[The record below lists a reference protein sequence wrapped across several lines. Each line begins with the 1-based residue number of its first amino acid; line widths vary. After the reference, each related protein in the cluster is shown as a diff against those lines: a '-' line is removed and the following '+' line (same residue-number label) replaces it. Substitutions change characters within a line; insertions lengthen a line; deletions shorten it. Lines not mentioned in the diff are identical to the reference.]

1 MTGKVH
7 IPSRLFILVNFLRS
21 IWTATKCAISWIFHI
36 FIESPVRF
44 EDAII
49 QKLTFAISDF
59 FRCNVPSDA
68 PRSLFKPGETLLL
81 DAFSVVFTCLADHV
95 LSFLLEDATV
105 RRFQRCD

>member
-1 MTGKVH
+1 MQ
-7 IPSRLFILVNFLRS
+7 FLRS

-44 EDAII
+44 EDANI

-59 FRCNVPSDA
+59 FRCNVPTDA

-81 DAFSVVFTCLADHV
+81 DAFSGVFLPVWQIMYSRFCLRMQPC
-95 LSFLLEDATV
+95 EDSKGTTDTYS
-105 RRFQRCD
+105 RPQLKMR